1 MIRKRLSYANV
12 MATLALFVALGGVG
26 YAAVHLRRD
35 SVGSRQIKENA
46 VKASEQAPNSVDG
59 SNVIDESLGGADI
72 ADGSIGSGDIA
83 DNAIGS
89 AKIADGSIGGGD
101 IGTGEVGAAQIGD
114 GSVGRAELAPVD
126 LRTPTFDDCAPST
139 PWQAVP
145 NLPDYVA
152 GAAEDPGVL
161 QHAVQVLGPYDLE
174 RWIGKIS
181 PRPVMLIN
189 GRFDHAE
196 VTHDA
201 LQRMLQSLAIDAL
214 LVTHGLAP
222 SAEIEAAQL
231 GGNSEAFREIGD
243 EEHRV
248 EQFYQTQLKR
258 DRLVPSP
265 QIDEAPAH
273 FEVEVGV
280 V

>member
-145 NLPDYVA
+145 NLPVHYWKDDENMVHLE
-152 GAAEDPGVL
+152 G
-161 QHAVQVLGPYDLE
+161 AVQCSANITSAPIFQIPRVVGNIYDPADTQDVARFATLGAGLS
-174 RWIGKIS
+174 IAQ
-181 PRPVMLIN
+181 V
-189 GRFDHAE
+189 
-196 VTHDA
+196 
-201 LQRMLQSLAIDAL
+201 AI
-214 LVTHGLAP
+214 VK
-222 SAEIEAAQL
+222 
-231 GGNSEAFREIGD
+231 NS
-243 EEHRV
+243 V
-248 EQFYQTQLKR
+248 ST
-258 DRLVPSP
+258 
-265 QIDEAPAH
+265 
-273 FEVEVGV
+273 GV
-280 V
+280 VYDGGSAANTETYVSLDGLEYRAQG